1 MCVSQ
6 HTDTVVLCSALPAL
20 AAPACHMLRSTC
32 HDCEMLLSY
41 LQEQRDARQ
50 APYSSSL
57 LLVASNTLDVA
68 GKAGTWKGW
77 EASCRSA

>member
-1 MCVSQ
+1 M
-6 HTDTVVLCSALPAL
+6 H
-20 AAPACHMLRSTC
+20 PACHMLRSTC
-32 HDCEMLLSY
+32 HDCEMLPSY

-68 GKAGTWKGW
+68 GKAGTWKGCG
-77 EASCRSA
+77 ASCRSA